1 MKNFLID
8 LCLVGLLLFMINGL
22 FGDYGIQKAVFD
34 KNITQFEEDV
44 KEQKPITT
52 DYGTT
57 NDNEENTLSLVVK
70 QISEVCIKV
79 IETLVG
85 DHLLRLFQR
94 RADRFLHHG
103 PRPEPHH
110 RQVQRQIRTHSEDEP
125 SPL

>member
-8 LCLVGLLLFMINGL
+8 LCLVGLFLFMINGL

-79 IETLVG
+79 IETLVLIISNIIST
-85 DHLLRLFQR
+85 LL
-94 RADRFLHHG
+94 
-103 PRPEPHH
+103 
-110 RQVQRQIRTHSEDEP
+110 
-125 SPL
+125 

>member
-22 FGDYGIQKAVFD
+22 FGDYGIQKVVFD

-79 IETLVG
+79 IETLVLIISNIIST
-85 DHLLRLFQR
+85 LL
-94 RADRFLHHG
+94 
-103 PRPEPHH
+103 
-110 RQVQRQIRTHSEDEP
+110 
-125 SPL
+125 

>member
-22 FGDYGIQKAVFD
+22 LGDFGVQKAVFEQ
-34 KNITQFEEDV
+34 NIEQFEEDI
-44 KEQKPITT
+44 KQQQPITT

-79 IETLVG
+79 IETLVLIISNIIST
-85 DHLLRLFQR
+85 LL
-94 RADRFLHHG
+94 
-103 PRPEPHH
+103 
-110 RQVQRQIRTHSEDEP
+110 
-125 SPL
+125 